1 MAMRVIDELL
11 NGVLLIENDRYRD
24 ERGYFEELFH
34 ADRLRELGIHASFV
48 QDNHSRSTVG
58 VVRGMHFQHTE
69 PQGKLLT
76 VMQGAIQLVELDIRA
91 GSATFGQ
98 HVSITL
104 SDERPQLVW
113 IPPGFA
119 NGFCCVSDVADVLY
133 KCTSFYNASGEGS
146 IDPLD
151 PDLGITWDTSAPILS
166 TKDRTAPSWTSYTA
180 RPTF

>member
-1 MAMRVIDELL
+1 MRVTDELL
-11 NGVLLIENDRYRD
+11 NGVLLIEIDRYRD
-24 ERGYFEELFH
+24 ERGYFEELYH
-34 ADRLRELGIHASFV
+34 ADELRGLGIHTPFV
-48 QDNHSRSTVG
+48 QDNHSRSTAG
-58 VVRGMHFQHTE
+58 VVRGLHYQHTE

-76 VMQGAIQLVELDIRA
+76 VLQGAIQLVELDLRA
-91 GSATFGQ
+91 GSATFGR
-98 HVSITL
+98 HVSVML

-133 KCTSFYNASGEGS
+133 KCTSYYNASGEGS

-166 TKDRTAPSWTSYTA
+166 TKDRTASSWTSYTE